1 MKRDR
6 GVNVFC
12 LYLLGVGVFFGVF
25 MRDVLLSVS
34 CFGIVF
40 IILVSFHCCM
50 QFYSRVI
57 RQ

>member
-25 MRDVLLSVS
+25 MRDVFE

-40 IILVSFHCCM
+40 IILVSFHCCI